1 MMKVA
6 VPRETYPTEQRVAL
20 VPANVPQL
28 AKIGLEVV
36 VETGAGEA
44 AGFLDAHYVEKGA
57 KIVARDDIFGA
68 DIIVQVRTLGANK
81 TSGRNDLSKFRTGQ
95 FIIGMCDPLGEPG
108 SAVEIAETGASLFAL
123 ELMPRISRAQSMDV
137 LSSMATIAGYR
148 AVLLAAIELPKIF
161 PMLMTAAGTLTPA
174 RVFIVG
180 VGVAGLQAIATA
192 RRLGGVVR
200 AYDVRPACR
209 EQVESLGGK
218 FVELALP
225 AGEREDK
232 GGYAKAMGEEFY
244 RKQREL
250 MASVVAESDVV
261 ITTAAIPGKQSPL
274 LITADAVQGMSPGG
288 VIVDLATERGGN
300 CALSQADV
308 RVVEHGVTILGP
320 TNLPSEVPNH
330 ASQMYSNNVT
340 KFLLN
345 LIKDGKVEL
354 NLEDEII
361 RDTLVA
367 HDGQLRNTRM
377 RELLGMAPLPEPE
390 PEADRNVEM
399 TLTSEDIE
407 AGATDTDA
415 DDHDGESAKEN
426 DE

>member
-1 MMKVA
+1 MLKVA
-6 VPRETYPTEQRVAL
+6 VPKETFPAEQRVAL

-28 AKIGLEVV
+28 AKAGIEVV
-36 VETGAGEA
+36 IESGAGEA
-44 AGFLDAHYVEKGA
+44 AGFLDAHYLDKGA
-57 KIVARDDIFGA
+57 KIVARDDLFAA

-81 TSGRNDLSKFRTGQ
+81 DAGRDDLTKFRREQ
-95 FIIGMCDPLGEPG
+95 FVIGMCDPLGEPG
-108 SAVEIAETGASLFAL
+108 SAVEIAATGASLFAL
-123 ELMPRISRAQSMDV
+123 ELIPRITRAQSMDV

-192 RRLGGVVR
+192 KRLGGVVH

-218 FVELALP
+218 FVELELQS
-225 AGEREDK
+225 GEAEDK

-244 RKQREL
+244 RKQRAL
-250 MASVVAESDVV
+250 MASVVADCDVV

-274 LITADAVQGMSPGG
+274 LITAEAVKGMSPGG
-288 VIVDLATERGGN
+288 IIVDLATERGGN
-300 CALSQADV
+300 CELSQADK

-320 TNLPSEVPNH
+320 TNLPSQVPQH

-345 LIKDGKVEL
+345 LVKDGHVEL
-354 NLEDEII
+354 NLDDEII

-367 HDGQLRNTRM
+367 HGGQLVNARM
-377 RELLGMAPLPEPE
+377 REILELEPLPEQE
-390 PEADRNVEM
+390 PETSLPSQDEM
-399 TLTSEDIE
+399 AISLDM
-407 AGATDTDA
+407 DV
-415 DDHDGESAKEN
+415 DDDNGEHAKET